1 MSCICFLT
9 CLRTQFKQGN
19 WTMSWPFEVQSQ
31 FYWSSEEQT
40 SSQDATQFV
49 YVSVTVLLLNKLKKV
64 PLFWSFVALR
74 LHCECPLI
82 FWQATSHVRLPG
94 DGNNYIGV
102 EATLDVYGFNLDSDQ
117 LSQAGVWVVNRGDG
131 QPSSFTGFQA
141 GWHVSHICI

>member
-1 MSCICFLT
+1 M
-9 CLRTQFKQGN
+9 
-19 WTMSWPFEVQSQ
+19 
-31 FYWSSEEQT
+31 
-40 SSQDATQFV
+40 
-49 YVSVTVLLLNKLKKV
+49 
-64 PLFWSFVALR
+64 
-74 LHCECPLI
+74 
-82 FWQATSHVRLPG
+82 RLPG